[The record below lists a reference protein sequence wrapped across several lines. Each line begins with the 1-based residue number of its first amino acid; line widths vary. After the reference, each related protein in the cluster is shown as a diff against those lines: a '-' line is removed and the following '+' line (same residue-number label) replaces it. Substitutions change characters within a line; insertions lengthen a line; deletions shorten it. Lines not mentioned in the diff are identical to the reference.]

1 MQPGCSTT
9 SSIDGEE
16 MTTYGL
22 NGPDDG
28 ELETRGG
35 IRVLDRAGPGS
46 LGRVRAR
53 LEPLDEVAK
62 SALRTVV
69 AAYHDNEMSAPHQ
82 NPGDGSGSNGGDA
95 PTQAA
100 KPKGSS
106 SSGSGSRSPSPDPP
120 SVRAQRYI
128 AKHGLADEVAKLT
141 ERLNRTGLSE
151 VARLLLAQKDIYGQL
166 FLDAIKREHVP
177 RKDVGALLESISRNA
192 EDDARE
198 NFDGALVAEV
208 FKRNNVAFDEDSDQY
223 ADVLRRVRDEGI
235 SLYTGTAEQRILQI
249 SREVAGKRDLPKQI
263 KDWAAAEGG
272 VAGDRVPPRVLA
284 AMLESLQR
292 LNVDFDDLDD
302 DQRRRYFTVAYARA
316 TAAGGASSDPIA
328 LTSTPGDFSA
338 WDFQVDTFDAAQE
351 QGVVPANIRAAGAL
365 DYVYCLGDVLGVYKI
380 ADALVLRWAAGLVDI
395 QDVDTSSRLYRYW
408 QLRDRRVAPEERG
421 LLYKR
426 VLAKG
431 DAEVLSR
438 MVVNEA
444 FPGLWHSMMTAVA
457 DFIRDSSDAQ
467 DPHAVSRIPIYRAT
481 ESLQNNLSEYM
492 TGMGPLQV
500 TDMYMQLRDAFDILG
515 SPEIVAQLSS
525 GRHGRGVWAVID
537 RLGKEELNQSIDV
550 GTIRTLAVEGNRV
563 FQWIA
568 DFDRA
573 IVTESQFEQARD
585 AAEAWIIA
593 ASGLEAA
600 GVTDGAPSDYDDG
613 YGEDP
618 DFDMDMG
625 PDDAELAW

>member
-1 MQPGCSTT
+1 
-9 SSIDGEE
+9 
-16 MTTYGL
+16 MTTHGL

-35 IRVLDRAGPGS
+35 ITVLDRAGPGS

-62 SALRTVV
+62 RALAKVV
-69 AAYHDNEMSAPHQ
+69 EAYHDNRFSAAHQ
-82 NPGDGSGSNGGDA
+82 DSGDGGSDGGDVGGGSGRTA
-95 PTQAA
+95 SRKRGGASAA
-100 KPKGSS
+100 SS
-106 SSGSGSRSPSPDPP
+106 SSDEGGDHDPRDDPP
-120 SVRAQRYI
+120 STRAERYI
-128 AKHGLADEVAKLT
+128 AKHGLADEISELT
-141 ERLNRTGLSE
+141 DRLNRAGLSE
-151 VARLLLAQKDIYGQL
+151 IARLMLAQKDVYGQL
-166 FLDAIKREHVP
+166 LLDAIKREHVP
-177 RKDVGALLESISRNA
+177 REDVGALFESVTRNA

-198 NFDGALVAEV
+198 NFEGALVAEV
-208 FKRNNVAFDEDSDQY
+208 FERNHVDFDRKPKQY
-223 ADVLRRVRDEGI
+223 RDVLRRVRDEGI

-249 SREVAGKRDLPKQI
+249 GREVARNRDLP
-263 KDWAAAEGG
+263 AAIREW
-272 VAGDRVPPRVLA
+272 AGDEAGVHGNRLEPRVIT
-284 AMLESLQR
+284 AMVESLQR
-292 LNVDFDDLDD
+292 LDVDFKNLDR
-302 DQRRRYFTVAYARA
+302 DQRYRYFTVAYARA
-316 TAAGGASSDPIA
+316 TASGGASSDPIA
-328 LTSTPGDFSA
+328 LTSTPGDFSG

-351 QGVVPANIRAAGAL
+351 QGVVPQNIRAAGAL
-365 DYVYCLGDVLGVYKI
+365 DYVYCLGDVLGVFKI

-395 QDVDTSSRLYRYW
+395 QDVDTSSRVYRYW
-408 QLRDRRVAPEERG
+408 QLRDRRVPPEERG

-431 DAEVLSR
+431 EAEVLSR

-444 FPGLWHSMMTAVA
+444 FPSLWHSLMSGVA

-467 DPHAVSRIPIYRAT
+467 DTHAVSRIPIYRAT
-481 ESLQNNLSEYM
+481 EALQNNLSEYM

-500 TDMYMQLRDAFDILG
+500 TDMYMQLHDALDILG
-515 SPEIVAQLSS
+515 SPEIVAQLSA

-537 RLGKEELNQSIDV
+537 RLGKEELGQSIDV
-550 GTIRTLAVEGNRV
+550 GTLRTLAVDGNRV

-573 IVTESQFEQARD
+573 TVTESQFEQARD

-593 ASGLEAA
+593 ASGMEAA
-600 GVTDGAPSDYDDG
+600 GVTGEPDFDDG
-613 YGEDP
+613 GYEEDP

>member
-1 MQPGCSTT
+1 
-9 SSIDGEE
+9 

-22 NGPDDG
+22 NGPD
-28 ELETRGG
+28 EQLETRGG
-35 IRVLDRAGPGS
+35 ITVLDRGGPGS

-53 LEPLDEVAK
+53 LEPLDEVARR
-62 SALRTVV
+62 ALEKVV
-69 AAYHDNEMSAPHQ
+69 KAYHENKMSAAHTRP
-82 NPGDGSGSNGGDA
+82 PGGGDGGGASA
-95 PTQAA
+95 PAAAA
-100 KPKGSS
+100 KRGSTS
-106 SSGSGSRSPSPDPP
+106 DDDPHDDPP
-120 SVRAQRYI
+120 GKRAERYI
-128 AKHGLADEVAKLT
+128 ARHGLADEVSELT
-141 ERLNRTGLSE
+141 ERLNRAGLSE
-151 VARLLLAQKDIYGQL
+151 VARLLLAQRDVHGQL
-166 FLDAIKREHVP
+166 FLDAIKKEKVP
-177 RKDVGALLESISRNA
+177 RDDVGALFESITRNA

-208 FKRNNVAFDEDSDQY
+208 FERNHVKFDKKSEQY
-223 ADVLRRVRDEGI
+223 ADVLRRVRDQGI
-235 SLYTGTAEQRILQI
+235 SLYTWNVEQRILQI
-249 SREVAGKRDLPKQI
+249 GREVAAQRDLPEQI
-263 KDWAAAEGG
+263 KTWAQKEGG
-272 VAGDRVPPRVLA
+272 VEGQRLPPRVLG
-284 AMLESLQR
+284 AMVDSLQR
-292 LNVDFDDLDD
+292 LDVDFRGLNSS
-302 DQRRRYFTVAYARA
+302 QKKRYFTVAYARA

-328 LTSTPGDFSA
+328 LTSTPGDFSG

-351 QGVVPANIRAAGAL
+351 QGVVPQNIRAAGAL

-395 QDVDTSSRLYRYW
+395 QDVDTSSRVYRYW

-421 LLYKR
+421 VLYKR

-444 FPGLWHSMMTAVA
+444 FPGLWHSLMTAVA
-457 DFIRDSSDAQ
+457 DFIRESSDAAQ
-467 DPHAVSRIPIYRAT
+467 EGAVSRIPIYRAT
-481 ESLQNNLSEYM
+481 ESLQSNLSEYM

-500 TDMYMQLRDAFDILG
+500 TDMYMQLHDAFDILG

-537 RLGKEELNQSIDV
+537 RLGKEELGQSIDV
-550 GTIRTLAVEGNRV
+550 GTLRTLAVEGNRV

-568 DFDRA
+568 DFERGT
-573 IVTESQFEQARD
+573 VTESQFEQARD

-600 GVTDGAPSDYDDG
+600 GVTNGMPDDDDG
-613 YGEDP
+613 GYEEDP
-618 DFDMDMG
+618 DFDMDMA